1 MHSQDAG
8 TQNVDAVNLLIADDA
23 YGPCRRLV
31 LDDVAQGI
39 ALLFA
44 ELLGVVQQVVAEVGR
59 QDDGCGKDG
68 SCQAA
73 ASGLVAAGLDDA
85 VMVKRL

>member
-1 MHSQDAG
+1 VHGQDAG
-8 TQNVDAVNLLIADDA
+8 TQNVDAVNLLVADDA

-44 ELLGVVQQVVAEVGR
+44 ELGGR
-59 QDDGCGKDG
+59 MT
-68 SCQAA
+68 AA
-73 ASGLVAAGLDDA
+73 AKTGRARQPRPASSQPASMTPLW
-85 VMVKRL
+85 